1 MMWVEL
7 ISSTPNPEEL
17 IERAA
22 RSCYASEC
30 KGEEVR
36 QKFLRGL
43 AKSGHESPMEH
54 AVATFRIVGSRAFTH
69 QLVRHRLA
77 SYSQKSQRYVKEDD
91 FKWVLPPSVQHN
103 EEAYKVFS
111 TAMHDTRIAYGQL
124 IALGIP
130 KEDARY
136 VLPNACETEIVMTA
150 NFREWRHFINLRA
163 DSHAQWEIREVAEM
177 VLKQL
182 YQIAPSIFEDLA
194 RKFFGDE
201 FIDGVGA
208 TDAN

>member
-1 MMWVEL
+1 MGLWVEL
-7 ISSTPNPEEL
+7 ISSTPKPEEL

-36 QKFLRGL
+36 GKFLRGL

-54 AVATFRIVGSRAFTH
+54 ASATFLIRGSRAFTH

-77 SYSQKSQRYVKEDD
+77 SYSQKSQRYVKEEN
-91 FKWVLPPSVQHN
+91 FPWVLPPSVQKN
-103 EEAYKVFS
+103 SEAYKVFT
-111 TAMHDTRIAYGQL
+111 TAMHDTRIAYNQL
-124 IALGIP
+124 IDLGIP

-182 YQIAPSIFEDLA
+182 YQLSPSIFEDLA
-194 RKFFGDE
+194 RKFFGD
-201 FIDGVGA
+201 DYVDPKGA
-208 TDAN
+208 VEQ